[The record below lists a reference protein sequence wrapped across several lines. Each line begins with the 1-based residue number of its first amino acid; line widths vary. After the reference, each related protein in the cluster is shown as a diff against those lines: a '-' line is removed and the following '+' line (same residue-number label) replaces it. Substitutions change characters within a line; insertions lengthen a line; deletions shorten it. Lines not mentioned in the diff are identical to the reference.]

1 MKINEQ
7 LMKRIKSFLWSAFW
21 VASAAVVD
29 HALATIGMWNLPNID
44 IAGSQISLAVVVGL
58 ILTQISKY
66 VHNVKT
72 GKE

>member
-7 LMKRIKSFLWSAFW
+7 LMKRIKAFAWSAFW

-29 HALATIGMWNLPNID
+29 HALATLGMWNLPTID
-44 IAGSQISLAVVVGL
+44 IAGSQVSTAVVAGL
-58 ILTQISKY
+58 ILTQLSKY

-72 GKE
+72 GK